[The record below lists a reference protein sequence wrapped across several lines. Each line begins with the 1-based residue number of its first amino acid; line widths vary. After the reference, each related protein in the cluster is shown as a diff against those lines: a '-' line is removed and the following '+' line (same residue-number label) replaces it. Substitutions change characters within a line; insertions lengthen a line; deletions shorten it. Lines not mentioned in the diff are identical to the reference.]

1 VILKI
6 GGFKF
11 DLFMVEVGSKNLNEI
26 EYVSK
31 LNKKKRV
38 LNFDDKK
45 FFLYNTNYSTLI
57 KKIEQS

>member
-1 VILKI
+1 MILKI